1 MTEDTALKII
11 LAVYFFTISFIV
23 FYGIDIVLQ
32 HLTQD
37 NINWTKYISSAFS
50 HGLMTAI
57 GAVSGWETC
66 KDWHEGEGS

>member
-1 MTEDTALKII
+1 MTEDTALKIVV
-11 LAVYFFTISFIV
+11 AVYFFTISFIV

-57 GAVSGWETC
+57 GAVSGWEIC
-66 KDWHEGEGS
+66 KDWHEGDY